1 MEKGKIVFFNRPT
14 DQRLIS
20 TGSAYG
26 GAVDQRTAGPA
37 EAAKY
42 GAVAVVIRSIGTAFD
57 DVPHTGVTRYVEGIK
72 KIPAAA
78 LGVKSADKLTLA
90 LKNNPNVKLFI
101 KMNCETLEAVSY
113 THLTL
118 PTKRIV

>member
-1 MEKGKIVFFNRPT
+1 MKDLEILGKDKIKGKIVFNRPT

-42 GAVAVVIRSIGTAFD
+42 GAVAGVIRSIGTAFD
-57 DVPHTGVTRYVEGIK
+57 DVPPI
-72 KIPAAA
+72 
-78 LGVKSADKLTLA
+78 LGLLGM
-90 LKNNPNVKLFI
+90 LKEQRKYL
-101 KMNCETLEAVSY
+101 LL
-113 THLTL
+113 H
-118 PTKRIV
+118 

>member
-1 MEKGKIVFFNRPT
+1 MNNF

-42 GAVAVVIRSIGTAFD
+42 GAVAVVIRSIGTSF
-57 DVPHTGVTRYVEGIK
+57 
-72 KIPAAA
+72 
-78 LGVKSADKLTLA
+78 
-90 LKNNPNVKLFI
+90 
-101 KMNCETLEAVSY
+101 
-113 THLTL
+113 
-118 PTKRIV
+118 